1 MNQQERCLWL
11 IKALLKDMLHYED
24 KERLPSGGWEVSLY
38 SAVSYL
44 LGSFQFLFGSS
55 LEKEANSAQTSV
67 R

>member
-24 KERLPSGGWEVSLY
+24 KEHLPSNGWEALLY

-44 LGSFQFLFGSS
+44 LSSFQFLFGS
-55 LEKEANSAQTSV
+55 
-67 R
+67 